1 MSTTHSSSTAQTLR
15 DLLAL
20 AREEP
25 RPVAAGAAAR
35 AVARTRPARTV
46 AAAVAAAGGPDE
58 DAVRRLAALV
68 RDHLAGS
75 PGRWLGVHD
84 ALAGHRG
91 TLPDLLA
98 DVPPPAPPA
107 APGVVRVPAPRSV
120 QATLALLLEHTP
132 PQDAAAAL
140 AVFPDDTLDL
150 LLATGPVPGP
160 VLTDA
165 VAGHGDTRTRTALA
179 RHTRLDA
186 RVLARLLDTGDPR
199 VGAAVYRNPRA
210 TQTLRRTLAGRLD
223 DVPMDEGLYAE
234 LTDPAGELPSTWLA
248 PLLVSGDPGLTARA
262 VAGARGVAQQY
273 ALVRVWERTGPD
285 AVRALVDDPAVR
297 AHLTPPVLSRVT
309 RSLAAEDGS
318 GAALAALRARCEP
331 YGDPA
336 RLPALLAATRRTS
349 TLRVLLAEPYAYDLR
364 ALSEAHAKTPFMP
377 KATVELARHE
387 DADDAQRLAFRL
399 STLNDPWQG
408 GGRRTGN
415 TTPPARRLASEALD
429 DRASLW
435 AEGMAAA
442 GLLDPAD
449 LVSTARPAVHALGAL
464 QALAR
469 RKLLGGALLAGLA
482 ELAEGALG
490 ERPEAWAAFGALLP
504 RHGGTLHE
512 VITEAGKAEAAA
524 DGVVPSAAP
533 ADGGTAAAAE
543 APERPRTPY
552 ERAALAALDV
562 LRGCLADGG
571 APAPSD
577 PGVLF
582 FLAAHGDEDAP
593 GLATPRWLSQA
604 CADHGVRPPW
614 TRGWSVAP
622 TRDEARATF
631 AGLAPSTARSV
642 AVAYEHGILTVADL
656 LDGLPAQYLLPLPG
670 DWRRQAFATAWQ
682 AGVARLL
689 RTELGADPDAW
700 LRLAGT
706 VAAAGG
712 GDLDTGGGGLTWPEL
727 VRLARSGE
735 VDGRGTDGAD
745 GSGAAGT
752 DGCGAGAAGDGT
764 GEARTGERAATARRP
779 LGQWKYGQPT
789 PLPAT
794 PEEAVRQ
801 SGRGSHL
808 WQWPIATM
816 LCMADADTVDAVLPR
831 LGPDGPWLLAA
842 YLLRHER
849 TPRTVLDRLLAGR
862 DPRAMYVL
870 AAGARRLPAGT
881 ADRLADLGDPEVDYF
896 LLAENAPEPVRR
908 RIVRR
913 SRAGGTQRAE
923 QLGKLVLERMPAGP
937 WGQPAGSLRW
947 LASAEPD
954 LVEAVLTRSP
964 ELSLVQQLTGCL
976 HLVEHGGRD
985 RLAALVARGVLGRAA
1000 TKLCAKALASADPA
1014 AVVRARLALETDP
1027 VKLAAKLRTASGEGD
1042 DPYRRVFPHAP
1053 DWDVLAA
1060 EHAKEP
1066 LPQWA
1071 WLVRRPD
1078 APLELRLRHP
1088 ELAPEPGPGGL
1099 PEGPEFTRARSRFG
1113 LGGLYSA
1120 PPVMQFD
1127 GLLASGHLRARDL
1140 LEVATPAVLVLSY
1153 LSSARLRTDA
1163 PPEAAAALEA
1173 LADLVGRRLGT
1184 DRLAWERVVRR
1195 LTGRDPGWDAMS
1207 PVTALLD

>member
-1 MSTTHSSSTAQTLR
+1 MSTTHSSSTARTLR

-20 AREEP
+20 PREEP

-35 AVARTRPARTV
+35 AVAQARPARTV

-58 DAVRRLAALV
+58 DAARRLAALV

-84 ALAGHRG
+84 ALAAHRT
-91 TLPDLLA
+91 TLPELLA

-107 APGVVRVPAPRSV
+107 APDVIRAPAPRSV
-120 QATLALLLEHTP
+120 QATLALLLEHAV

-140 AVFPDDTLDL
+140 AVFPDDTLEL

-165 VAGHGDTRTRTALA
+165 VTGHGDTRTRTALA

-186 RVLARLLDTGDPR
+186 RVLARLLGTGDPR

-223 DVPMDEGLYAE
+223 ELPMDEGLYAE

-297 AHLTPPVLSRVT
+297 AHLTPPVRSRVT
-309 RSLAAEDGS
+309 KSLAAEDGT

-415 TTPPARRLASEALD
+415 TTPPARRLADETLD

-449 LVSTARPAVHALGAL
+449 LVSTARPAVHAVGAL

-469 RKLLGGALLAGLA
+469 RKLLGGAVLAGLA

-490 ERPEAWAAFGALLP
+490 ERPEAWAAFEALLP

-512 VITEAGKAEAAA
+512 VITEAGKAEAAP
-524 DGVVPSAAP
+524 DGGIASAAP
-533 ADGGTAAAAE
+533 DDGGTAAAAE

-562 LRGCLADGG
+562 LRRCLAGGG
-571 APAPSD
+571 APAPTD

-604 CADHGVRPPW
+604 CADHGVRPPY

-622 TRDEARATF
+622 TREGARAEF
-631 AGLAPSTARSV
+631 PGLTPSTARSV
-642 AVAYEHGILTVADL
+642 AVAYEQGILTVADL
-656 LDGLPAQYLLPLPG
+656 LDGLPAQCLLPLPG
-670 DWRRQAFATAWQ
+670 DWRRQAFATAWR

-712 GDLDTGGGGLTWPEL
+712 GDWDTGRGGLTWPEL
-727 VRLARSGE
+727 VRLARCRES
-735 VDGRGTDGAD
+735 DGTGTDE
-745 GSGAAGT
+745 T
-752 DGCGAGAAGDGT
+752 DGIGARAGT
-764 GEARTGERAATARRP
+764 GEARTAGAGAPATTARRP
-779 LGQWKYGQPT
+779 LGRWKYGQPT

-808 WQWPIATM
+808 WLWPIGTM

-862 DPRAMYVL
+862 DPKAMYVL
-870 AAGARRLPAGT
+870 AAGTRRLPAGT
-881 ADRLADLGDPEVDYF
+881 ADRLADLGDPEVDHF

-908 RIVRR
+908 RIVGR
-913 SRAGGTQRAE
+913 SRAGGAERSE
-923 QLGKLVLERMPAGP
+923 QLGKLVLERMPDGP

-954 LVEAVLTRSP
+954 LIEVVLTRSP
-964 ELSLVQQLTGCL
+964 ELNLVQQLTGCL
-976 HLVEHGGRD
+976 HLVELGGRD

-1014 AVVRARLALETDP
+1014 AVVRARLALEIDP
-1027 VKLAAKLRTASGEGD
+1027 VKLAAKLRAASGTGA
-1042 DPYRRVFPHAP
+1042 DPYRRIFPHAP
-1053 DWDVLAA
+1053 DWDVLAT
-1060 EHAKEP
+1060 EHAKDP
-1066 LPQWA
+1066 LPQWE
-1071 WLVRRPD
+1071 WLVRSPD

-1088 ELAPEPGPGGL
+1088 ELAPEPGPDGL

-1113 LGGLYSA
+1113 LGGLSRA
-1120 PPVMQFD
+1120 PLVVQFD

-1140 LEVATPAVLVLSY
+1140 LEVAAPAVLVLSY
-1153 LSSARLRTDA
+1153 LSSARLRADA

-1173 LADLVGRRLGT
+1173 LADLVERRLGR
-1184 DRLAWERVVRR
+1184 DPQAWERVVRR

-1207 PVTALLD
+1207 PVTALLA